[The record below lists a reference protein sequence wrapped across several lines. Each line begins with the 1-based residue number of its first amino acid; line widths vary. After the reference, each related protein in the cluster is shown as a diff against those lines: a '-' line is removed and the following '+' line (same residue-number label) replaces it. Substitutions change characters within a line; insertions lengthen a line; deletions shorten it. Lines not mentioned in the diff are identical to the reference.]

1 MVILKIF
8 QQIGDNA
15 QHAPQVLPIERGS
28 NFPLH
33 RTHHIAAHNLCVGQ
47 PGLYPADHRPPN
59 HLRRNC
65 FYVFIGADDNCGIVE
80 QMVRYAEIVVFNGF
94 DGVLIKA
101 GVGQIIHDN
110 GSAFYRVF
118 QRLNADQVKSGAESL
133 VLWPIIIFSS
143 VSRKLVFP
151 ALLCP

>member
-65 FYVFIGADDNCGIVE
+65 FYVFIGADDNCGIME

-94 DGVLIKA
+94 DGVGA
-101 GVGQIIHDN
+101 PFTVCF
-110 GSAFYRVF
+110 SASMLDR
-118 QRLNADQVKSGAESL
+118 VKSGAESL